1 MQTTYSDM
9 VKETGVSKPTIIK
22 VADELDPDKSHRSVE
37 GRTTYMDEWLTS
49 AVADKLQKKG
59 LIKQPASTQA
69 GEGNEPEHAQ
79 KKRVIRPKMPSE
91 QEKESI
97 QDTIEQLMDRVLKAE
112 AEKNELIL
120 RTKDEKIES
129 LTNQVKELSDRVERL
144 DDKVEAERARY
155 DELVRQQTETL
166 NTLTAPKVP
175 LWRRLFSFPAK
186 KQSGEAGE

>member
-1 MQTTYSDM
+1 M

-59 LIKQPASTQA
+59 LIKQAASSTRA
-69 GEGNEPEHAQ
+69 GEGDEPEHTQ

-166 NTLTAPKVP
+166 NALTAPKVP
-175 LWRRLFSFPAK
+175 FWRRLLSLPAK
-186 KQSGEAGE
+186 KQSSEAGE